1 MTNFRRT
8 LGIDYGLARVG
19 IALSDSVG
27 ITAQPRETLQRVSDR
42 QVCDYL
48 VELIECQDVG
58 EVVVGHPLEMSGKVG
73 QSARL
78 VEAFVALLRERVTCP
93 VSLWDERLTTVQ
105 AERALDEGNVH
116 WKKRKA
122 VVDQIAA
129 TVLLQS
135 YLDRADYTSG

>member
-8 LGIDYGLARVG
+8 LGVDYGLARVG
-19 IALSDSVG
+19 LALSDSVG
-27 ITAQPRETLQRVSDR
+27 ITAQPLETIQRVSDA
-42 QVCDYL
+42 QGCDRL
-48 VELIECQDVG
+48 VELIDLHDVG

-73 QSARL
+73 KSARL
-78 VEAFVALLRERVTCP
+78 VEAFVACLRERVTCP

-122 VVDQIAA
+122 VVDRIAA
-129 TVLLQS
+129 AVLLQS
-135 YLDRADYTSG
+135 YLDRSDYLVD